1 MTNSRL
7 TNLRIHTKPNIMK
20 KIVLLVILAFG
31 VINFGC
37 DKCECDPDEYYIKY
51 ETYGTTRYVGHNL
64 DISISMENSEITTF
78 TTDPQG
84 SWETVIGPVKK
95 GFTAS
100 ISVETSHTDLTLEA
114 SISVNK
120 NDSPFALKAS
130 GESDDLSEPLEIE
143 YTIDY

>member
-1 MTNSRL
+1 
-7 TNLRIHTKPNIMK
+7 MK
-20 KIVLLVILAFG
+20 KIVLLVILAF
-31 VINFGC
+31 VLFISGC
-37 DKCECDPDEYYIKY
+37 EKCDCGSDDYYIKY
-51 ETYGTTRYVGHNL
+51 ETYGTTQYVGHNL

-78 TTDPQG
+78 TTGPQG

-114 SISVNK
+114 SISVSK

-130 GESDDLSEPLEIE
+130 GESDDLSEPLQIE
-143 YTIDY
+143 YTIDF

>member
-1 MTNSRL
+1 MNK
-7 TNLRIHTKPNIMK
+7 I
-20 KIVLLVILAFG
+20 IVLAILALVVF
-31 VINFGC
+31 ISGC

-51 ETYGTTRYVGHNL
+51 ETYGTTRYAGHNL
-64 DISISMENSEITTF
+64 DISISTENSEITTF
-78 TTDPQG
+78 TTASQG

>member
-1 MTNSRL
+1 
-7 TNLRIHTKPNIMK
+7 MK
-20 KIVLLVILAFG
+20 KIIILAILAF
-31 VINFGC
+31 VVFISGC
-37 DKCECDPDEYYIKY
+37 EKCECDTDEYYVKY

-64 DISISMENSEITTF
+64 NISISMENSEITTF
-78 TTDPQG
+78 TTAPQG

-120 NDSPFALKAS
+120 NDSPFALKAI
-130 GESDDLSEPLEIE
+130 GESNDLSEPLEIE

>member
-1 MTNSRL
+1 
-7 TNLRIHTKPNIMK
+7 MK
-20 KIVLLVILAFG
+20 KYVLLVILALG
-31 VINFGC
+31 VFSSGC
-37 DKCECDPDEYYIKY
+37 EKCECDTDEYYVKY
-51 ETYGTTRYVGHNL
+51 ETYGTTPYVGHNL

-78 TTDPQG
+78 TTAPQG

-130 GESDDLSEPLEIE
+130 GESDDLSEPLQIE